1 MRSKIL
7 QKLSRHR
14 IKVLVLLFVTG
25 FLFYSLLESLRNYDW
40 IANEEE
46 SFSLASS
53 KQSLNEQQQSQMKTD
68 SEIKNDKEQDPAQSS
83 LSNAHKFWKRIFTIF
98 DENRMNLKDRFG
110 ALIEVT
116 DKSKHL
122 DGPKTKEALLSRAT
136 MSDEVVSELKRRHE
150 LVVSQLPTHIAE
162 ATYNKGTTGVVFIGG
177 AKFSWLTYL
186 AILALRETGTKL
198 PVEVIMPK
206 KSDYTKEQDFC
217 DNLLPELGARCVIVP
232 DTIGE
237 SALNGRSLFAY
248 QFKSIALAI
257 SSFQHILL
265 LDSDNIIV
273 SNPDLVF
280 DSPLYKKYGMITWPD
295 YWKRTI
301 YPKYYDIAGIHVNE
315 RKRARYD
322 RFPLFEPVNSKT
334 GLNVGPED
342 AVPYH
347 DLEGAVPDLSTESG
361 QLIINKATHGKT
373 ILLSLYYNIYGP
385 DVFYK
390 LFSLGEQGEG
400 DKDTFVTAAIVC
412 NEPHYSVK
420 SFILSP
426 GYFDNNNKFNGVAMA
441 QKNPLSDYNL
451 FNELVVNSFTK
462 SGKTMSVPDQIN
474 HLDALTKKEFDSYNK
489 MPIFA
494 IHCNHPKIDPV
505 LYMQRGDIY
514 DSKEK
519 RLRYRLYNGMKYD
532 KTVLSSSKEKT
543 IETDFEY
550 EQWLHIQ
557 NALCVRKLKFE
568 HFKDLDADDLCEFV
582 NNQVKWLSPGQ
593 QVNS

>member
-1 MRSKIL
+1 MLIIL
-7 QKLSRHR
+7 FILG
-14 IKVLVLLFVTG
+14 FVS
-25 FLFYSLLESLRNYDW
+25 YSLLESLRNYNW
-40 IANEEE
+40 IANEDE
-46 SFSLASS
+46 SFSIASL
-53 KQSLNEQQQSQMKTD
+53 KQSINDLQPPTKPEADLGTENADGQHTTKT
-68 SEIKNDKEQDPAQSS
+68 S
-83 LSNAHKFWKRIFTIF
+83 LSNAHKFWKQIFTIF
-98 DENRMNLKDRFG
+98 DENKMNLEDKFG
-110 ALIEVT
+110 KLIEYT

-136 MSDEVVSELKRRHE
+136 MLDEVVSELKKRHTR
-150 LVVSQLPTHIAE
+150 VVLQLPSDIADT
-162 ATYNKGTTGVVFIGG
+162 TYNKGTTGVVFIGG

-186 AILALRETGTKL
+186 AIIALRETGTKL

-206 KSDYTKEQDFC
+206 KLDYTKERDFC

-237 SALNGRSLFAY
+237 SALNGRSLYAY

-280 DSPLYKKYGMITWPD
+280 DSPLYKKFGMITWPD

-301 YPKYYDIAGIHVNE
+301 YPKYYDIAGLKVNE
-315 RKRARYD
+315 NKRARYD
-322 RFPLFEPVNSKT
+322 RFPLFEPVNLK
-334 GLNVGPED
+334 GALAVGPQD

-361 QLIINKATHGKT
+361 QLVINKATHGKT

-385 DVFYK
+385 DIFYK

-412 NEPHYSVK
+412 NEPHYLVK

-441 QKNPLSDYNL
+441 QKNPLNDYDL
-451 FNELVVNSFTK
+451 FNELVVNTFAK
-462 SGKTMSVPDQIN
+462 SGQSTSVPDQIK
-474 HLDALTKKEFDSYNK
+474 HLDALTKKEFDSYNNI
-489 MPIFA
+489 PIFA
-494 IHCNHPKIDPV
+494 IHCNHPKLDPV
-505 LYMQRGDIY
+505 LYMQRDDIY
-514 DSKEK
+514 DSVEK
-519 RLRYRLYNGMKYD
+519 RLKYRLYNGMKYD
-532 KTVLSSSKEKT
+532 KTVLSSPKEKSV
-543 IETDFEY
+543 ETDFEY

-557 NALCVRKLKFE
+557 DALCIKKLKFE
-568 HFKDLDADDLCEFV
+568 HFKDVNPSELCDFV
-582 NNQVKWLSPGQ
+582 NNQVKWLLPH
-593 QVNS
+593 V

>member
-14 IKVLVLLFVTG
+14 IKAIASLLIIG
-25 FLFYSLLESLRNYDW
+25 FLSYSLLGSLRNYDGLRNTEDP
-40 IANEEE
+40 I
-46 SFSLASS
+46 SITSM
-53 KQSLNEQQQSQMKTD
+53 KQSYDEKQQSSTKAAQEVGNKGQE
-68 SEIKNDKEQDPAQSS
+68 SPVQSS
-83 LSNAHKFWKRIFTIF
+83 LSSAHKFWKEIFTIF
-98 DENRMNLKDRFG
+98 DENKMNLQDRLG
-110 ALIEVT
+110 TLIEYT

-122 DGPKTKEALLSRAT
+122 DGPNTKEVLLSRAT
-136 MSDEVVSELKRRHE
+136 MSEEVVSELKKRHKS
-150 LVVSQLPTHIAE
+150 VVQQLPSHIAE

-217 DNLLPELGARCVIVP
+217 DILLPELGARCVIVP

-273 SNPDLVF
+273 SNPDHVF
-280 DSPLYKKYGMITWPD
+280 RSELYKKYGMITWPD
-295 YWKRTI
+295 YWKRSI
-301 YPKYYDIAGIHVNE
+301 YPKYYDIAGIQVNE
-315 RKRARYD
+315 HKRARHD
-322 RFPLFEPVNSKT
+322 RFPLFEPLSAKT
-334 GLNVGPED
+334 ALDVSPED
-342 AVPYH
+342 RVPYH

-412 NEPHYSVK
+412 KEPHYSVK

-426 GYFDNNNKFNGVAMA
+426 GYFDNDNKFNGVAMA
-441 QKNPLSDYNL
+441 QKNPLYDYEL
-451 FNELVVNSFTK
+451 FNEQVVNYFTK
-462 SGKTMSVPDQIN
+462 SGETLTVADQIG
-474 HLDALTKKEFDSYNK
+474 HLDSLIKNEFDSYNK
-489 MPIFA
+489 VPIFA

-505 LYMQRGDIY
+505 LYMQRDDLY

-519 RLRYRLYNGMKYD
+519 KLKYRLYNGMKYD
-532 KTVLSSSKEKT
+532 KLVVSSSNDKSVK
-543 IETDFEY
+543 TDFEY
-550 EQWLHIQ
+550 EQWVHIRE
-557 NALCVRKLKFE
+557 ALCIKKLKFE
-568 HFKDLDADDLCEFV
+568 HFKDLNADDLCEFV
-582 NNQVKWLSPGQ
+582 NNQVKWLTPSAEGT
-593 QVNS
+593 

>member
-7 QKLSRHR
+7 QKVSRYR
-14 IKVLVLLFVTG
+14 VKALVVLLIAA
-25 FLFYSLLESLRNYDW
+25 FLSYSLFGSLRNYSVIENDE
-40 IANEEE
+40 A
-46 SFSLASS
+46 SFSVAST
-53 KQSLNEQQQSQMKTD
+53 KHTLNQHQQSQLETNPKGGN
-68 SEIKNDKEQDPAQSS
+68 EKEQSQAQSS
-83 LSNAHKFWKRIFTIF
+83 LSNAHKFWKQIFTIF
-98 DENRMNLKDRFG
+98 DENKMNLQDQFG
-110 ALIEVT
+110 TLIEYT

-136 MSDEVVSELKRRHE
+136 MLDEVVSELKKRHL
-150 LVVSQLPTHIAE
+150 LVVQQLPTQIAE
-162 ATYNKGTTGVVFIGG
+162 STYNKGTTGVVFIGG

-206 KSDYTKEQDFC
+206 KLDYTKEQDFC
-217 DNLLPELGARCVIVP
+217 DKLLPELGAKCIIVP

-273 SNPDLVF
+273 SNPDRVF
-280 DSPLYKKYGMITWPD
+280 NSPLYKKYGMITWPD

-301 YPKYYDIAGIHVNE
+301 YPKYYDIAGLNVNE
-315 RKRARYD
+315 HKRARHD
-322 RFPLFEPVNSKT
+322 RFPLFEPINSKAS
-334 GLNVGPED
+334 LDVKPD
-342 AVPYH
+342 DKVPYH

-385 DVFYK
+385 DIFYK

-412 NEPHYSVK
+412 NEPHYLVK

-426 GYFDNNNKFNGVAMA
+426 GYFDTDNKFNGVAMA

-451 FNELVVNSFTK
+451 FNDLVVDNFV
-462 SGKTMSVPDQIN
+462 KTGETMRVPEQIKR
-474 HLDALTKKEFDSYNK
+474 LDALSEKEFNSYNEV
-489 MPIFA
+489 PIFT

-505 LYMQRGDIY
+505 LYMQREDLY
-514 DSKEK
+514 DPLEK
-519 RLRYRLYNGMKYD
+519 RLKYRLYNGMKYD
-532 KTVLSSSKEKT
+532 KTIVSLSEEKVVK
-543 IETDFEY
+543 TDFEY

-557 NALCVRKLKFE
+557 EALCKKKLQFE
-568 HFKDLDADDLCEFV
+568 HFKDINAQDLCEFV
-582 NNQVKWLSPGQ
+582 NNQVKWLSPQ
-593 QVNS
+593 E